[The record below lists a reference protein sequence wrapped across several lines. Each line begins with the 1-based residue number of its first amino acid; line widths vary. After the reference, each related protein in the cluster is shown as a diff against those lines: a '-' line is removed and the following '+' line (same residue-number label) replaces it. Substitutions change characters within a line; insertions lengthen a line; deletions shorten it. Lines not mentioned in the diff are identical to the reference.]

1 MGRTIYLG
9 IAALLFGLLAGCS
22 TVDSRIKGDP
32 TTYAALSPADQIGF
46 YGIYPY
52 DPYPDVISYEV
63 PYKTVFFENGRC
75 AAWEII
81 H

>member
-1 MGRTIYLG
+1 MARTNFLR
-9 IAALLFGLLAGCS
+9 IAAPLFGLLSGCS
-22 TVDSRIKGDP
+22 TADSRIKGDP
-32 TTYAALSPADQIGF
+32 TTFAALSPAGGF